1 MISELYRKKTLTLDP
16 ASVSVSA
23 VAYANASAIGAAQ
36 NYGSCRR
43 LIMSVLQDGCYFRVV
58 CFKSQSRCQVIGVID
73 QVDNFAAVILE
84 ARQLQLF

>member
-1 MISELYRKKTLTLDP
+1 
-16 ASVSVSA
+16 
-23 VAYANASAIGAAQ
+23 
-36 NYGSCRR
+36 
-43 LIMSVLQDGCYFRVV
+43 MSVLQDGCYFRVV